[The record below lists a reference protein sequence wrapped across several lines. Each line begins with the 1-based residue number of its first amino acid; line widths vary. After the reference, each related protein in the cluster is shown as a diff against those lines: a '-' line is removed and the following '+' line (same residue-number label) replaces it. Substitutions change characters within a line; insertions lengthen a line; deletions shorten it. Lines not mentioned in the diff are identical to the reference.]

1 MILAA
6 RFALFT
12 GDYESAS
19 RIAQKLLESCRSE
32 GPSTPFE
39 LEALCIDQWVTV
51 IDAQSKFCEVQSTGN
66 RAIESE
72 IRKKLLQIDNTYN
85 TRSEPE
91 IDSLMMRVRGKQAVK
106 QNGDAL
112 NILNQVIIMMK
123 IIIMIVVTIIVTTIM
138 IIIIIIIIVVM
149 MIIIILIMIIM
160 IIIIIMI
167 ILLIMQ
173 IPSIHTYIHT
183 FTH

>member
-19 RIAQKLLESCRSE
+19 RIAQKLLESCHSE

-66 RAIESE
+66 RAVESE

-112 NILNQVIIMMK
+112 NILNQVM
-123 IIIMIVVTIIVTTIM
+123 IMITVKVIIKMTT
-138 IIIIIIIIVVM
+138 
-149 MIIIILIMIIM
+149 M

-167 ILLIMQ
+167 TII
-173 IPSIHTYIHT
+173 
-183 FTH
+183 